1 MQRILVVIENEKK
14 ITVAHLGDILNAQSN
29 FKRFYWIFHTTWF
42 LHSISDIAGW
52 EWFSVMF
59 KEAMYIAEHII
70 DSSLF
75 QAL

>member
-52 EWFSVMF
+52 E
-59 KEAMYIAEHII
+59 
-70 DSSLF
+70 
-75 QAL
+75 